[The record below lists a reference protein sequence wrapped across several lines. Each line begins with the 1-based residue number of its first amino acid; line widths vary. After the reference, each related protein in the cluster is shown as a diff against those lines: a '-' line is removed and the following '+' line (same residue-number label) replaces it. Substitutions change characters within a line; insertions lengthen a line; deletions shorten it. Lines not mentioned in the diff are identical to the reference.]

1 MSNANSPFG
10 FKPSNFFAGLQPNYG
25 LNTSPMAYNASACYR
40 GDAVILSS
48 GKVAVATVTGGTG
61 AAVLGIAWQFKWVS
75 IAQKQTVIASYY
87 PGSDSVGNADVECWF
102 LGNPDAVFTVQI
114 NTGGPAVQADVG
126 SFFNFAT
133 GTPNTNSAVQTSGMS
148 LDYSTKNAS
157 QGSLPFVLR
166 SIIQAPQSD
175 PASNYNLVNV
185 GFATQTKL

>member
-1 MSNANSPFG
+1 MNANAPFG
-10 FKPSNFFAGLQPNYG
+10 FKPSNFIPGISGSYG
-25 LNTSPMAYNASACYR
+25 LSTSPMAYNASACYR

-48 GKVAVATVTGGTG
+48 GKVAVATVTGNTG

-75 IAQKQTVIASYY
+75 IAQKQIVIASSY
-87 PGSDSVGNADVECWF
+87 PGSDSVGNADVEAWF
-102 LGNPDAVFTVQI
+102 LGNPDAIFTVQT

-133 GTPNTNSAVQTSGMS
+133 GTPNTNSAVQTSGMT

-157 QGSLPFVLR
+157 QGTLPFVLR
-166 SIIQAPQSD
+166 GPIAAPLSD
-175 PASNYNLVNV
+175 PTSNYNLVAV